1 MQNLTVIKLKGQ
13 RVLTTRQLAT
23 AYETDVKVIQNNF
36 SRNKERYVAG
46 KHYIYMD
53 RDELR
58 EVKTTYPQFEGE
70 LKRTSRTHF
79 WTEKG
84 ALLHAKSL
92 NTDKAWEVYE
102 YLVDFYFR
110 AKENAPEP
118 QERKPAPVEN
128 VESTDRRDYYFC
140 PPDNP
145 IKVLEILL
153 QVARE
158 SSIPVYSYPFKKY
171 DSMLQKN
178 AIGIRTEITVEK
190 ACYEL
195 AYELAHAFIH
205 YNGGDLINSPLAKE
219 YNQQAERAVH
229 MIIKILNIK
238 TRKA

>member
-1 MQNLTVIKLKGQ
+1 MQNLQVIELKGQ
-13 RVLTTRQLAT
+13 RVLTTRQLAF

-70 LKRTSRTHF
+70 LKRTSRAHF

-110 AKENAPEP
+110 AKEQPP
-118 QERKPAPVEN
+118 VVQETKPAPVEN
-128 VESTDRRDYYFC
+128 VEPTDRNSHYFC
-140 PPDNP
+140 KPDNP
-145 IKVLEILL
+145 MKVLEILL

-158 SSIPVYSYPFKKY
+158 SGISVYSYPFKKY

-219 YNQQAERAVH
+219 YNQQAERAAN
-229 MIIKILNIK
+229 MIIKMLNVK

>member
-1 MQNLTVIKLKGQ
+1 MQNLQVIELKGQ
-13 RVLTTRQLAT
+13 RVLTTRQLAS

-70 LKRTSRTHF
+70 LKRTSRAHF

-92 NTDKAWEVYE
+92 NTDKAWEVYD

-110 AKENAPEP
+110 AKEQPP
-118 QERKPAPVEN
+118 VVQETKPASVEN
-128 VESTDRRDYYFC
+128 VEPTDRRNYYFC
-140 PPDNP
+140 KPDNP
-145 IKVLEILL
+145 MKALEILL

-158 SSIPVYSYPFKKY
+158 SGISVYSYPFKKY

-178 AIGIRTEITVEK
+178 AIGIRTEVTVEK
-190 ACYEL
+190 VCYEL
-195 AYELAHAFIH
+195 AYELSHVLIH
-205 YNGGDLINSPLAKE
+205 YVGGNLINSPLAKE
-219 YNQQAERAVH
+219 YNQQAERAAD
-229 MIIKILNIK
+229 MIIRLLNVK

>member
-1 MQNLTVIKLKGQ
+1 MQNLQVIELKGQ
-13 RVLTTRQLAT
+13 RVLTTRQLAS

-70 LKRTSRTHF
+70 LKRTSRAHF

-92 NTDKAWEVYE
+92 NTDKAWEVYD

-110 AKENAPEP
+110 AKEQPPIA
-118 QERKPAPVEN
+118 QETKPAPVEN
-128 VESTDRRDYYFC
+128 VEPTDRRSYYFC
-140 PPDNP
+140 KPDNP
-145 IKVLEILL
+145 MKVLEILL

-158 SSIPVYSYPFKKY
+158 IGISVSSYPFKQY
-171 DSMLQKN
+171 DSTLHN
-178 AIGIRTEITVEK
+178 NVIGIGTNLTVEK

-195 AYELAHAFIH
+195 AYELSHVFIH
-205 YNGGDLINSPLAKE
+205 YDGGNLIKSPLSKE
-219 YNQQAERAVH
+219 YTMQAERAAN
-229 MIIKILNIK
+229 MIIKMLNVK

>member
-1 MQNLTVIKLKGQ
+1 MQNLTVIQLKGQ

-92 NTDKAWEVYE
+92 NTDKAWEVYD

-110 AKENAPEP
+110 AKEVIPV
-118 QERKPAPVEN
+118 QEQPKPASVKDQSDREVVDIPEN
-128 VESTDRRDYYFC
+128 MEIQEAIKEAEDY
-140 PPDNP
+140 
-145 IKVLEILL
+145 ITALS
-153 QVARE
+153 VA
-158 SSIPVYSYPFKKY
+158 
-171 DSMLQKN
+171 L
-178 AIGIRTEITVEK
+178 
-190 ACYEL
+190 
-195 AYELAHAFIH
+195 
-205 YNGGDLINSPLAKE
+205 KE
-219 YNQQAERAVH
+219 YNMYRSKKSYENYY
-229 MIIKILNIK
+229 MMLNNLSVTT
-238 TRKA
+238 TRKLLDLLELKPNMVIKVGY

>member
-1 MQNLTVIKLKGQ
+1 MQNPQVIELKGQ
-13 RVLTTRQLAT
+13 RVLTTRQLAS

-70 LKRTSRTHF
+70 LKRTSRAHF

-110 AKENAPEP
+110 AKEQVAESVDKLEERKLSTRMVVDAPE
-118 QERKPAPVEN
+118 N
-128 VESTDRRDYYFC
+128 
-140 PPDNP
+140 
-145 IKVLEILL
+145 IKI
-153 QVARE
+153 
-158 SSIPVYSYPFKKY
+158 
-171 DSMLQKN
+171 
-178 AIGIRTEITVEK
+178 
-190 ACYEL
+190 
-195 AYELAHAFIH
+195 
-205 YNGGDLINSPLAKE
+205 
-219 YNQQAERAVH
+219 QQAMQEVRDRMTTINVMLDEANDYCSEEKYKKSIGNISDLWLSLGRKMVGLENIEPN
-229 MIIKILNIK
+229 IIEKK
-238 TRKA
+238 C

>member
-1 MQNLTVIKLKGQ
+1 MQNLTVIQLKGQ

-36 SRNKERYVAG
+36 SRNKERYVAR

-92 NTDKAWEVYE
+92 NTDKAWEVYD

-110 AKENAPEP
+110 AKEVIPVQEQPKPEP
-118 QERKPAPVEN
+118 VKESSGKLFVDVPEN
-128 VESTDRRDYYFC
+128 PEIQKRMSVTRDYLTALDVALREYDMYHEEDRYKNYRVMV
-140 PPDNP
+140 DNLS
-145 IKVLEILL
+145 ITLLSKVHDLLEIKPNF
-153 QVARE
+153 VR
-158 SSIPVYSYPFKKY
+158 K
-171 DSMLQKN
+171 
-178 AIGIRTEITVEK
+178 
-190 ACYEL
+190 
-195 AYELAHAFIH
+195 H
-205 YNGGDLINSPLAKE
+205 Y
-219 YNQQAERAVH
+219 
-229 MIIKILNIK
+229 
-238 TRKA
+238 

>member
-1 MQNLTVIKLKGQ
+1 MQNLQVIELKGQ
-13 RVLTTRQLAT
+13 RVLTTRQLAS

-70 LKRTSRTHF
+70 LKRTSRAHF

-110 AKENAPEP
+110 AKEQPPIA
-118 QERKPAPVEN
+118 QETKPAPVEN
-128 VESTDRRDYYFC
+128 VEPTDRRSYYFC
-140 PPDNP
+140 KPDNP
-145 IKVLEILL
+145 MKVLEILL

-158 SSIPVYSYPFKKY
+158 IGISVSSYPFKQY
-171 DSMLQKN
+171 DSTLHN
-178 AIGIRTEITVEK
+178 NVIGIGTNLTVEK

-195 AYELAHAFIH
+195 AYELSHVFIH
-205 YNGGDLINSPLAKE
+205 YDGGNLIKSPLSKE
-219 YNQQAERAVH
+219 YTMQAERAAN
-229 MIIKILNIK
+229 MIIKMLNVK

>member
-1 MQNLTVIKLKGQ
+1 MQNLTVIQIKGQ

-58 EVKTTYPQFEGE
+58 EVKTAYPQFEGE

-92 NTDKAWEVYE
+92 NTDKAWEIYD

-110 AKENAPEP
+110 AKETEKPVAKQEP
-118 QERKPAPVEN
+118 KPERKPPMRTVVDAPEN
-128 VESTDRRDYYFC
+128 VQIQKAIKEVQKCLYAMDILMYESNKYCSIECYMRFMSCLDSLWTSLGRR
-140 PPDNP
+140 
-145 IKVLEILL
+145 
-153 QVARE
+153 
-158 SSIPVYSYPFKKY
+158 
-171 DSMLQKN
+171 
-178 AIGIRTEITVEK
+178 
-190 ACYEL
+190 
-195 AYELAHAFIH
+195 
-205 YNGGDLINSPLAKE
+205 
-219 YNQQAERAVH
+219 
-229 MIIKILNIK
+229 ILNLRDIEPK
-238 TRKA
+238 QIQKLY

>member
-1 MQNLTVIKLKGQ
+1 MQNLQVIELKGQ
-13 RVLTTRQLAT
+13 RVLTTRQLAS

-70 LKRTSRTHF
+70 LKRTSRAHF

-92 NTDKAWEVYE
+92 NTDKAWEVYD

-110 AKENAPEP
+110 AKEQPP
-118 QERKPAPVEN
+118 VVQETKPAPVEN
-128 VESTDRRDYYFC
+128 VEPTDRRSYYFC
-140 PPDNP
+140 KPDNP
-145 IKVLEILL
+145 MKVLEILL

-158 SSIPVYSYPFKKY
+158 SGISVSSYPFKQY
-171 DSMLQKN
+171 DSTLHN
-178 AIGIRTEITVEK
+178 NVIGIGTNLTVEK

-195 AYELAHAFIH
+195 AYELAHVFIH
-205 YNGGDLINSPLAKE
+205 YDGGNLIKSPLSKD
-219 YNQQAERAVH
+219 YTMQAERAAN
-229 MIIKILNIK
+229 MIIKMLNVK